1 MPKVPQMSSHPA
13 LVGMGPQG
21 QRCLMGDD
29 DVDLH
34 GWFRRDELS
43 TCPGCGERE
52 ALTVPAAGALLCLA
66 CGRASNVDAKDPEE
80 KPEPGVG

>member
-1 MPKVPQMSSHPA
+1 
-13 LVGMGPQG
+13 VGE
-21 QRCLMGDD
+21 D

-43 TCPGCGERE
+43 TCPACGERE

-66 CGRASNVDAKDPEE
+66 CGRVSSVEAKDPAQ
-80 KPEPGVG
+80 KREPGAD